1 MPTEKRIVSSRE
13 ANDQSRTEEEQIYRS
28 ESTGRL
34 SLSEQVY
41 RTYSRDSEGNEQW
54 IIDTHRKNIG
64 GTTQYGDGRLHLDRR
79 VRIVRESLPGGRERT
94 VQEVEQRNPVA
105 PSEDL
110 RVVERT
116 VTTSRPVRN
125 GESEL
130 EVEVK
135 ALGGNGQMKTILT
148 QKMRVSDE

>member
-1 MPTEKRIVSSRE
+1 MD
-13 ANDQSRTEEEQIYRS
+13 NN
-28 ESTGRL
+28 ST
-34 SLSEQVY
+34 
-41 RTYSRDSEGNEQW
+41 
-54 IIDTHRKNIG
+54 H
-64 GTTQYGDGRLHLDRR
+64 YGDGRLHLNQR
-79 VRIVRESLPGGRERT
+79 VKIVHESLSGGRERT
-94 VQEVEQRNPVA
+94 VQEVEQRNPVT

-135 ALGGNGQMKTILT
+135 ALGGSGQMKTILT
-148 QKMRVSDE
+148 QKMRVSDQ